1 MYGQN
6 KKIDFTNLANKK
18 SKEIYYILIVIIT
31 IIVSLII
38 ILFLLGVFDK
48 KEDSNNVPSS
58 NNNIATPSDKEEN
71 NNVSTP
77 SDKEENNNVSNP
89 SDKEENNNVS
99 IPNDKEENNN
109 EGVTNEQ
116 LSSLEKAKAS
126 TFLANVQI
134 LYKSAQ
140 INFVSQSQQGNII
153 SEVSPRMNS
162 VENTLNYCV
171 KLNSSGKIIKL
182 QAEDSLFNINLNQIN
197 SLSEIKIED
206 VKKGKLSSNDCK

>member
-6 KKIDFTNLANKK
+6 NKIDFTNLANRK
-18 SKEIYYILIVIIT
+18 SKDIYYILIVIIT
-31 IIVSLII
+31 IIISSIV

-48 KEDSNNVPSS
+48 KE
-58 NNNIATPSDKEEN
+58 NNNDKIPPSNDK
-71 NNVSTP
+71 VSTP
-77 SDKEENNNVSNP
+77 SDNEENNSVSTP
-89 SDKEENNNVS
+89 SDT
-99 IPNDKEENNN
+99 EENNN
-109 EGVTNEQ
+109 ENVSSEE

-140 INFVSQSQQGNII
+140 INFVSQSQQGNVI

-162 VENTLNYCV
+162 VETTLNYCV
-171 KLNSSGKIIKL
+171 KLDTSGKIIKL
-182 QAEDSLFNINLNQIN
+182 QAEDSMFNIELNQIN

-206 VKKGKLSSNDCK
+206 VKKGKLSSNDCN